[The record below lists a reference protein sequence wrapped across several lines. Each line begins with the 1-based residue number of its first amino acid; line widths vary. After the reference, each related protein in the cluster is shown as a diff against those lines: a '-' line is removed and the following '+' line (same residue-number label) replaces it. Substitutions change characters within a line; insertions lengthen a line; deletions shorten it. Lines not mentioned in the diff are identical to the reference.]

1 LLLQLA
7 QLSGQ
12 RLQARRACLAGHTP
26 HSCRHGRVLLAE
38 GLLQPHAST
47 ARPGGPCK
55 PLLHVLLLPLL
66 LWRVGMA
73 LGCCCWRLGL
83 LCMLLQEAVAQAS
96 QLVQVIR
103 VEQL

>member
-12 RLQARRACLAGHTP
+12 RLQARRACLAGHTL
-26 HSCRHGRVLLAE
+26 HSCRDMSVVLVE
-38 GLLQPHAST
+38 GLLKPHAST
-47 ARPGGPCK
+47 ATPGGSCK
-55 PLLHVLLLPLL
+55 PLLHVLLPLL

-83 LCMLLQEAVAQAS
+83 LCMLLQEAVAHAS